1 MMRIN
6 HKSDFDFVLHL
17 SDARGQEI
25 GWPDCDWRVA
35 IWSVSRDRSLV
46 ASCMDGDCCNCFND
60 DGKIHIVAD
69 NHRLGVG
76 RLQCEL
82 VMEIP
87 DGRYPDG
94 YQRVVLRRRLDV
106 ELVAGDSDCK
116 PCVCDVT
123 VDVPVLLRNAWEL
136 AVDNGY
142 KGTYEEWCR
151 LSSDLPG
158 VVEEAR
164 QAAEEARQAA
174 SGVGGGSAG
183 GGVGV
188 LADSEIEDIADEI
201 FNA

>member
-1 MMRIN
+1 MRRIN
-6 HKSDFDFVLHL
+6 YKSDFDFVLHL
-17 SDARGQEI
+17 SDARGEEI
-25 GWPDCDWRVA
+25 GWPDCDWKLA

-46 ASCMDGDCCNCFND
+46 ASCVDGDCCNCFND
-60 DGKIHIVAD
+60 DGKIHIIAD

-76 RLQCEL
+76 RLKCEL

-94 YQRVVLRRRLDV
+94 YQRMVLRRRLDV

-116 PCVCDVT
+116 PCMCDVT

-136 AVDNGY
+136 AVAGGY
-142 KGTYEEWCR
+142 GGTYEDWCR
-151 LSSDLPG
+151 LSGDLPG

-164 QAAEEARQAA
+164 QAAEEAREAA
-174 SGVGGGSAG
+174 AGAGGSIG
-183 GGVGV
+183 GGVIGG
-188 LADSEIEDIADEI
+188 AEIEEIADEI